1 MLNSILLNELSMA
14 SGETL
19 YMVGISSLLSVC
31 FGLPLGLILFSIKKD
46 GINPKPL
53 VFKILSFI
61 SNIFRS
67 IPFIILLALLIPV
80 TRFIVGSSIGSSATI
95 VPLTIGAIP
104 FFARLIQNIFDELPL
119 GLIDAGTALGA
130 TPFQILRHMLLP
142 EALPAIINAI
152 TVTMI
157 TLVSYSAMAGAI
169 GGGGLGALAID
180 YGYQRFELSVLVSTV
195 IILIILVQDLQYFG
209 DKTARY
215 FTH

>member
-1 MLNSILLNELSMA
+1 MLNNVLINEILVA
-14 SGETL
+14 SAETL
-19 YMVGISSLLSVC
+19 YMVGISSALSVC
-31 FGLPLGLILFSIKKD
+31 LGLPLGLLLFAIKSN
-46 GINPKPL
+46 GLSPKPVL
-53 VFKILSFI
+53 FQILNFT

-67 IPFIILLALLIPV
+67 IPFIILLALLIPI

-104 FFARLIQNIFDELPL
+104 FFARLTQNIFDELPL
-119 GLIDAGTALGA
+119 GLIDAGTAFGA
-130 TPFQILRHMLLP
+130 SPLQIIKYMLFP
-142 EALPAIINAI
+142 EALPAIINAV
-152 TVTMI
+152 TVTMV

-180 YGYQRFELSVLVSTV
+180 YGYQRFEFSVLITTV
-195 IILIILVQDLQYFG
+195 IILIFLVQALQSLG